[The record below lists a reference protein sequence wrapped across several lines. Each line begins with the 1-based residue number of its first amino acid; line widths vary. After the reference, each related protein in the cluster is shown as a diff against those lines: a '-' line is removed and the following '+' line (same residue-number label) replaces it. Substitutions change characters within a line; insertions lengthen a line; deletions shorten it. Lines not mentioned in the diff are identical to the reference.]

1 MKRLILTLLII
12 PSLLASQEEIN
23 RNLGEF
29 TKLSIYDGIN
39 VELIKS
45 DENKVETSGENT
57 RFVVVKNKNG
67 NLKIR
72 LNVQKRFSGDRTM
85 AKLYYKNL
93 YSFIAHEGSNLF
105 SKDTIKQAD
114 LKIKGHTGSRID
126 IPVELNSISV
136 TSTAGAKITLRG
148 SSTYLEASSATGSEI
163 NARNM
168 VIMDG
173 EVSALSGSMV
183 DVRAETS
190 LEAIARIGGVINIHS
205 KTERITEKVS
215 LGGSVI
221 YLY

>member
-1 MKRLILTLLII
+1 MKRFILTLLMI
-12 PSLLASQEEIN
+12 PSLLVSQEEIN

-45 DENKVETSGENT
+45 DENKVEASGENT

-85 AKLYYKNL
+85 VKLYYKNI
-93 YSFIAHEGSNLF
+93 YSFIAHEGSNIF

-126 IPVELNSISV
+126 IHVELNSISV

-168 VIMDG
+168 VIEDG

-183 DVRAETS
+183 DVRAEIS
-190 LEAIARIGGVINIHS
+190 LEAVARIGGVINVHS

>member
-12 PSLLASQEEIN
+12 PSLLSSQEEIN

-45 DENKVETSGENT
+45 DENKVEASGENT

-85 AKLYYKNL
+85 VKLYYKNL

>member
-1 MKRLILTLLII
+1 MI
-12 PSLLASQEEIN
+12 PSLLVSQEEIN
-23 RNLGEF
+23 RNLGKF

-45 DENKVETSGENT
+45 DENKVEASGENT

-85 AKLYYKNL
+85 VKLYYKNI
-93 YSFIAHEGSNLF
+93 YSFIAHEGSNIF

-168 VIMDG
+168 VIEDG

-183 DVRAETS
+183 DVRAEIS
-190 LEAIARIGGVINIHS
+190 LEAVARIGGVVNVHS

>member
-1 MKRLILTLLII
+1 MKRFILTLLII
-12 PSLLASQEEIN
+12 PSLLVSQEEIN

-45 DENKVETSGENT
+45 DENKVEASGENT

-85 AKLYYKNL
+85 VKLYYKNI
-93 YSFIAHEGSNLF
+93 YSFIAHEGSNIF

-126 IPVELNSISV
+126 VPVELNSISV

-148 SSTYLEASSATGSEI
+148 TSTYLEASSATGSEI

-168 VIMDG
+168 LVEDG

-183 DVRAETS
+183 DVRVETN
-190 LEAIARIGGVINIHS
+190 LEAIARIGGVINVHS

>member
-1 MKRLILTLLII
+1 MKRFILALLII
-12 PSLLASQEEIN
+12 PSLLVSQEEIN
-23 RNLGEF
+23 RSLGEF

-45 DENKVETSGENT
+45 DENKVEASGENT

-85 AKLYYKNL
+85 VKLYYKNI
-93 YSFIAHEGSNLF
+93 YSFIAHEGSNIF

-168 VIMDG
+168 VIEDG

-190 LEAIARIGGVINIHS
+190 LEAIARIGGVINVHS

>member
-1 MKRLILTLLII
+1 MKRFLLTLLII
-12 PSLLASQEEIN
+12 PSLLVSQEEIN

-45 DENKVETSGENT
+45 DENKVEASGENT

-85 AKLYYKNL
+85 VKLYYKNI
-93 YSFIAHEGSNLF
+93 YSFIAHEGSNIF
-105 SKDTIKQAD
+105 SKDTIKQED

-168 VIMDG
+168 VIEDG
-173 EVSALSGSMV
+173 EVSALSGSMI

-190 LEAIARIGGVINIHS
+190 LEAIARIGGVINVHS

>member
-1 MKRLILTLLII
+1 MKRFILTLLII
-12 PSLLASQEEIN
+12 PSLLVSQEEIN

-45 DENKVETSGENT
+45 DENKVEASGENT

-85 AKLYYKNL
+85 VKLYYKNI
-93 YSFIAHEGSNLF
+93 YSFIAHEGSNIF

-168 VIMDG
+168 VVEDG

-190 LEAIARIGGVINIHS
+190 LEAIARIGGVINVHS

-215 LGGSVI
+215 LGGAVI

>member
-1 MKRLILTLLII
+1 MKRFILTLLII
-12 PSLLASQEEIN
+12 PSLLVSQEEIN

-39 VELIKS
+39 VELIKY
-45 DENKVETSGENT
+45 DENKVEASGENT

-85 AKLYYKNL
+85 VKLYYKNI
-93 YSFIAHEGSNLF
+93 YSFIAHEGSNIF
-105 SKDTIKQAD
+105 SKDTLKQAD

-126 IPVELNSISV
+126 IPVQLNSISV

-168 VIMDG
+168 VIEDG

-190 LEAIARIGGVINIHS
+190 LEAIARIGGVINVHS

>member
-1 MKRLILTLLII
+1 MKKLILTLLII
-12 PSLLASQEEIN
+12 PSLLVSQEEIN

-45 DENKVETSGENT
+45 DENKVEASGENT

-85 AKLYYKNL
+85 VKLYYKNL

>member
-1 MKRLILTLLII
+1 MKRFILTLLII
-12 PSLLASQEEIN
+12 PSLLVSQEEIN

-45 DENKVETSGENT
+45 DENKVEASGENT

-85 AKLYYKNL
+85 VKLYYKNI
-93 YSFIAHEGSNLF
+93 YSFIAHEGSNIF
-105 SKDTIKQAD
+105 SKDTLKQAD

-168 VIMDG
+168 VIDDG
-173 EVSALSGSMV
+173 EVSALSGSMI

-190 LEAIARIGGVINIHS
+190 LEAIARIGGVINVHS

>member
-1 MKRLILTLLII
+1 MKRFILTLLII
-12 PSLLASQEEIN
+12 PSLLVSQEEIN

-45 DENKVETSGENT
+45 DENKVEASGENT

-85 AKLYYKNL
+85 VKLYYKNI
-93 YSFIAHEGSNLF
+93 YSFIAHEGSNIF
-105 SKDTIKQAD
+105 SKDTLKQAD

-168 VIMDG
+168 VVEDG

-190 LEAIARIGGVINIHS
+190 LEAIARIGGVINVHS

-215 LGGSVI
+215 LGGAVI

>member
-1 MKRLILTLLII
+1 MKRFILTLLII
-12 PSLLASQEEIN
+12 PSLLVSQEEIN

-45 DENKVETSGENT
+45 DENKVEASGENT

-85 AKLYYKNL
+85 VKLYYKNI
-93 YSFIAHEGSNLF
+93 YSFIAHEGSNIF

-168 VIMDG
+168 VIEDG

-190 LEAIARIGGVINIHS
+190 LEAIARIGGVINVHS
-205 KTERITEKVS
+205 KTERIIEKVS

>member
-1 MKRLILTLLII
+1 MKRFILTLLII
-12 PSLLASQEEIN
+12 PSLLVSQEEIN

-45 DENKVETSGENT
+45 DKNKVEASGENT

-85 AKLYYKNL
+85 VKLYYKNI
-93 YSFIAHEGSNLF
+93 YSFIAHEGSNIF

-126 IPVELNSISV
+126 VPVELNSISV

-148 SSTYLEASSATGSEI
+148 TSTYLEASSATGSEI

-168 VIMDG
+168 VVEDG

-183 DVRAETS
+183 DVRAQIS
-190 LEAIARIGGVINIHS
+190 LEAIARIGGVINVHS

>member
-1 MKRLILTLLII
+1 MKRFILTLLII
-12 PSLLASQEEIN
+12 PSLLLSQEEIN

-45 DENKVETSGENT
+45 DENKVEASGENT

-85 AKLYYKNL
+85 VKLYYKNI
-93 YSFIAHEGSNLF
+93 YSFIAHEGSNIF

-163 NARNM
+163 KARNM
-168 VIMDG
+168 VIQDG

-190 LEAIARIGGVINIHS
+190 LEAVARIGGVINVHS

>member
-1 MKRLILTLLII
+1 MKRFILTLLII
-12 PSLLASQEEIN
+12 PSLLVSQEEIN
-23 RNLGEF
+23 RKLGEF

-45 DENKVETSGENT
+45 DENKVEASGENT

-85 AKLYYKNL
+85 VKLYYKNI
-93 YSFIAHEGSNLF
+93 YSFIAHEGSNIF
-105 SKDTIKQAD
+105 SKDTLKQAD

-168 VIMDG
+168 VIEDG

-190 LEAIARIGGVINIHS
+190 LEAIARIGGVINVHS

-215 LGGSVI
+215 LGGAVI

>member
-1 MKRLILTLLII
+1 MKRFILTLLII
-12 PSLLASQEEIN
+12 PSLLVSQEEIN

-45 DENKVETSGENT
+45 DENKVEASGENT

-85 AKLYYKNL
+85 VKLYYKNI
-93 YSFIAHEGSNLF
+93 YSFIAHEGSNIF

-126 IPVELNSISV
+126 VPVELNSISV

-148 SSTYLEASSATGSEI
+148 TSTYLEASSATGSEI

-168 VIMDG
+168 VVEDG

-183 DVRAETS
+183 DVRVQIS
-190 LEAIARIGGVINIHS
+190 LEAIARIGGVINVHS

>member
-1 MKRLILTLLII
+1 MKRFILTLLII
-12 PSLLASQEEIN
+12 PSLLVSQEEIN

-45 DENKVETSGENT
+45 DENKVEASGENT

-85 AKLYYKNL
+85 VKLYYKNI
-93 YSFIAHEGSNLF
+93 YSFIAHEGSNIF

-168 VIMDG
+168 VIEDG

-190 LEAIARIGGVINIHS
+190 LEAIARIGGVINVHS

>member
-1 MKRLILTLLII
+1 MKRFILTLLII
-12 PSLLASQEEIN
+12 PSLLVSQEEIN

-45 DENKVETSGENT
+45 DENKVEASGENT

-85 AKLYYKNL
+85 VKLYYKNI
-93 YSFIAHEGSNLF
+93 YSFIAHEGSNIF

-126 IPVELNSISV
+126 VPVELNSISV

-148 SSTYLEASSATGSEI
+148 TSTYLEASSATGSEI

-168 VIMDG
+168 VVEDG

-183 DVRAETS
+183 DVRVETN
-190 LEAIARIGGVINIHS
+190 LEAIARIGGVINVHS

>member
-1 MKRLILTLLII
+1 MKRFILTLLII
-12 PSLLASQEEIN
+12 PSLLVSQEEVN

-45 DENKVETSGENT
+45 DKNKVEASGENT

-85 AKLYYKNL
+85 VKLYYKNL
-93 YSFIAHEGSNLF
+93 YSFIAHEGSNIF

-126 IPVELNSISV
+126 VPVELNSISV

-168 VIMDG
+168 VIEDG

-183 DVRAETS
+183 DVRAQIS
-190 LEAIARIGGVINIHS
+190 LEAIARIGGVINVHS

-215 LGGSVI
+215 LGGAVI

>member
-1 MKRLILTLLII
+1 MKRFILTLLII
-12 PSLLASQEEIN
+12 PSLLTSQEEIN

-45 DENKVETSGENT
+45 EENKVEASGENT

-85 AKLYYKNL
+85 VKLYYKNL
-93 YSFIAHEGSNLF
+93 YSFIAHEGSNIF

-126 IPVELNSISV
+126 VPVELNSISV

-168 VIMDG
+168 VVEDG

-183 DVRAETS
+183 DVRVQTS
-190 LEAIARIGGVINIHS
+190 LEAIARIGGVVNVHS
-205 KTERITEKVS
+205 KTERIIEKVS

>member
-1 MKRLILTLLII
+1 MKRFILTLLII
-12 PSLLASQEEIN
+12 PSLLVSQEEIN

-45 DENKVETSGENT
+45 DENKVEASGENT

-67 NLKIR
+67 KLKIR

-85 AKLYYKNL
+85 VKLYYKNI
-93 YSFIAHEGSNLF
+93 YSFIAHEGSNIF

-126 IPVELNSISV
+126 VPVELNSISV

-148 SSTYLEASSATGSEI
+148 TSTYLEASSATGSEI

-168 VIMDG
+168 VVEDG

-183 DVRAETS
+183 DVRVETN
-190 LEAIARIGGVINIHS
+190 LEAIARIGGVINVHS

>member
-1 MKRLILTLLII
+1 MKRFILTLLII
-12 PSLLASQEEIN
+12 PSLLVSQEEIN

-45 DENKVETSGENT
+45 DENKVEASGENT

-67 NLKIR
+67 SLKIR

-85 AKLYYKNL
+85 VKLYYKNI
-93 YSFIAHEGSNLF
+93 YSFIAHEGSNIF

-168 VIMDG
+168 VIEDG

-190 LEAIARIGGVINIHS
+190 LEAIARIGGVINVHS

-215 LGGSVI
+215 LGGAVI

>member
-1 MKRLILTLLII
+1 MKRFILTLLII
-12 PSLLASQEEIN
+12 PSLLVSQEEIN

-45 DENKVETSGENT
+45 DENKVEASGENT

-67 NLKIR
+67 SLKIR

-85 AKLYYKNL
+85 VKLYYKNI
-93 YSFIAHEGSNLF
+93 YSFIAHEGSNIF

-168 VIMDG
+168 VIQDG

-190 LEAIARIGGVINIHS
+190 LEAIARIGGVINVHS

>member
-12 PSLLASQEEIN
+12 PSLLSSQEEIN

-45 DENKVETSGENT
+45 DENKVEASGENT

-85 AKLYYKNL
+85 VKLYYKNL

-173 EVSALSGSMV
+173 EVYALSGSMV

>member
-1 MKRLILTLLII
+1 MKRFILTLLII
-12 PSLLASQEEIN
+12 PSLLVSQEEIN

-45 DENKVETSGENT
+45 DENKVEASGENT

-85 AKLYYKNL
+85 VKLYYKNI
-93 YSFIAHEGSNLF
+93 YSFIAHEGSNIF

-168 VIMDG
+168 VIEDG

-183 DVRAETS
+183 DVRAESS
-190 LEAIARIGGVINIHS
+190 LEAIARIGGVINVHS
-205 KTERITEKVS
+205 KTERIIEKVS

>member
-1 MKRLILTLLII
+1 MKRFILTLLMI
-12 PSLLASQEEIN
+12 PSLLVSQEEIN

-45 DENKVETSGENT
+45 DENKVEASGENT

-85 AKLYYKNL
+85 VKLYYKNI
-93 YSFIAHEGSNLF
+93 YSFIAHEGSNIF
-105 SKDTIKQAD
+105 SKDTLKQAD

-168 VIMDG
+168 VIEDG

-190 LEAIARIGGVINIHS
+190 LEAIARIGGVINVHS

>member
-12 PSLLASQEEIN
+12 PSLLVSQEEIN

-45 DENKVETSGENT
+45 DENKVEASGENT

-85 AKLYYKNL
+85 VKLYYKNL

-215 LGGSVI
+215 LGGPVI

>member
-1 MKRLILTLLII
+1 MKRLIITLLII
-12 PSLLASQEEIN
+12 PSLLTSQEEIN

-39 VELIKS
+39 VELVKS
-45 DENKVETSGENT
+45 DKNKVEASGENT

-85 AKLYYKNL
+85 VKLYYKNL
-93 YSFIAHEGSNLF
+93 YSFIAHEGSNIF

-126 IPVELNSISV
+126 VPVELNSISV

-148 SSTYLEASSATGSEI
+148 SSTYLEASSATGSQI

-168 VIMDG
+168 VIEDG

-183 DVRAETS
+183 DVRAQIS
-190 LEAIARIGGVINIHS
+190 LEATARIGGVINVHS

>member
-1 MKRLILTLLII
+1 MKRFMLTLLII
-12 PSLLASQEEIN
+12 PSLLVSQEQIN

-45 DENKVETSGENT
+45 DENKVEASGENT

-85 AKLYYKNL
+85 VKLYYKNI
-93 YSFIAHEGSNLF
+93 YSFIAHEGSNIF

-168 VIMDG
+168 VIEDG
-173 EVSALSGSMV
+173 EVSALSGSMI

-190 LEAIARIGGVINIHS
+190 LEAIARIGGVINVHS

>member
-12 PSLLASQEEIN
+12 PSLLVSQEEIN

-45 DENKVETSGENT
+45 DENKVEASGENT

-85 AKLYYKNL
+85 VKLYYKNL

-183 DVRAETS
+183 NVRAETS

>member
-1 MKRLILTLLII
+1 MKRFILTLLII
-12 PSLLASQEEIN
+12 PSLLVSQEEIN

-45 DENKVETSGENT
+45 DENKVEASGENT

-85 AKLYYKNL
+85 VKLYYKNL

>member
-1 MKRLILTLLII
+1 MKRFILTLLII
-12 PSLLASQEEIN
+12 PSLLVSQEEIN

-45 DENKVETSGENT
+45 DENKVEASGENT

-85 AKLYYKNL
+85 VKLYYKNI
-93 YSFIAHEGSNLF
+93 YSFIAHEGSNIF

-126 IPVELNSISV
+126 VPVELNSISV

-148 SSTYLEASSATGSEI
+148 TSTYLEASSATGSEI
-163 NARNM
+163 NGRNM
-168 VIMDG
+168 VVEDG

-183 DVRAETS
+183 DVRIETN
-190 LEAIARIGGVINIHS
+190 LEAIARIGGVINVHS

>member
-12 PSLLASQEEIN
+12 PSLLVSQEEIN
-23 RNLGEF
+23 RTLGEF

-45 DENKVETSGENT
+45 DENKVEASGENT

-85 AKLYYKNL
+85 VKLYYKNL

>member
-1 MKRLILTLLII
+1 MKRFILTLLII
-12 PSLLASQEEIN
+12 PSLLTSQEEIN

-45 DENKVETSGENT
+45 EENKVEASGENT

-85 AKLYYKNL
+85 VKLYYKNI
-93 YSFIAHEGSNLF
+93 YSFIAHEGSNIF

-126 IPVELNSISV
+126 VPVELNSISV

-148 SSTYLEASSATGSEI
+148 TSTYLEASSATGSEI

-168 VIMDG
+168 VVEDG

-183 DVRAETS
+183 DVRVETN
-190 LEAIARIGGVINIHS
+190 LEAIARIGGVINVHS

>member
-1 MKRLILTLLII
+1 MKRFILTLLII
-12 PSLLASQEEIN
+12 PSLLVSQEEIN

-45 DENKVETSGENT
+45 DENKVEASGENT

-85 AKLYYKNL
+85 VKLYYKNI
-93 YSFIAHEGSNLF
+93 YSFIAHEGSNIF

-168 VIMDG
+168 VIEDG

-190 LEAIARIGGVINIHS
+190 LEAVARIGGVINIHS

>member
-12 PSLLASQEEIN
+12 PSLLVSQEEIN

-45 DENKVETSGENT
+45 DENKVEASGENT

>member
-1 MKRLILTLLII
+1 MKRFILTLFII
-12 PSLLASQEEIN
+12 PSLLVSQEEIN

-45 DENKVETSGENT
+45 DENKVEASGENT

-85 AKLYYKNL
+85 VKLYYKNI
-93 YSFIAHEGSNLF
+93 YSFIAHEGSNIF

-126 IPVELNSISV
+126 VPVELNSISV

-148 SSTYLEASSATGSEI
+148 TSTYLEASSATGSEI

-168 VIMDG
+168 VVEDG

-183 DVRAETS
+183 DVRAQIS
-190 LEAIARIGGVINIHS
+190 LEAIARIGGVINVHS